1 MGASTL
7 EKSPQ
12 LPWPFRKLFG
22 QGGRED
28 CAWDLP
34 SLLKQ
39 ACMVSGVIQVYRV
52 VLLLLFDDG
61 GGLSGFRA
69 CHGGVGLFT
78 SHTFFLATKMAY
90 FRKTQIP

>member
-1 MGASTL
+1 
-7 EKSPQ
+7 
-12 LPWPFRKLFG
+12 
-22 QGGRED
+22 
-28 CAWDLP
+28 
-34 SLLKQ
+34 
-39 ACMVSGVIQVYRV
+39 MVSRVIQVYRV

-69 CHGGVGLFT
+69 CHEGVGLFT